1 MTPFLAVDVQY
12 GGEFD
17 GALDPITS
25 LFDMPPIVEFAV
37 GGVDLSI
44 NRTILII
51 WFMTAVAAGLF
62 LAGFRGA
69 TIVPGKLQAAC
80 EMVIDFV
87 RGIAEDIIGP
97 GKDKGEKFVPLLT
110 TFFVFVFFMN
120 VAKLTP
126 GIMLPPTSRIAVAG
140 FLALTAWAV
149 YVVVGI
155 QNHGF
160 FGYFKELAIPPG
172 VPKAL
177 LPILAPIEIISNLV
191 LRPFTLG
198 VRLFAN
204 MVAGHILV
212 VITLV
217 TIHVFLFPRP
227 GLPVGILA
235 LGLSPLVFAFELLI
249 IGLQAYIF
257 TMLTAVYISSSM
269 ESH

>member
-25 LFDMPPIVEFAV
+25 LFDMPPIIEMGI
-37 GGVDLSI
+37 GGLDLSI
-44 NRTILII
+44 NRTVLII
-51 WFMTAVAAGLF
+51 WLMTAIAAAIFVAA
-62 LAGFRGA
+62 FRA
-69 TIVPGKLQAAC
+69 PQIVPGKLQSAC

-87 RGIAEDIIGP
+87 RGIAMDIIGP
-97 GKDKGEKFVPLLT
+97 KGLKFVPLLT
-110 TFFVFVFFMN
+110 TFFVFIFFMN

-126 GIMLPPTSRIAVAG
+126 GIMLPPTSRMAITG
-140 FLALTAWAV
+140 LLALTAWAV
-149 YVVVGI
+149 YVGVGVRT
-155 QNHGF
+155 HGF
-160 FGYFKELAIPPG
+160 LGYLKAVSVPSG
-172 VPKAL
+172 VPIFV
-177 LPILAPIEIISNLV
+177 LPLVAVVEFVSNLV
-191 LRPFTLG
+191 LRPFALA

-217 TIHVFLFPRP
+217 TIHVFLYPRP

-235 LGLSPLVFAFELLI
+235 LGLSPAVFAFELFI

-257 TMLTAVYISSSM
+257 TILTAVYIGSSL
-269 ESH
+269 EEAH